1 MRVPVR
7 GAAPTALVLALSLLV
22 LGPALSACDT
32 PRTPGTPRTAGE
44 AGTAGTAGA
53 APGVVLRAE
62 RTSPT
67 DIDLRWQGGGGPG
80 ASGHILEFATDAA
93 GPYTVLQY
101 LPPQV
106 TSYRHPDLMPHTT
119 FSYRLRA
126 FVGPVSKPV
135 DVSLP
140 AGELTAADE
149 DAGHEWLPARK
160 DPRRT
165 SPGRPLRPTGAG
177 APTGFRAVVKHA
189 NGILFTWTDHASDE
203 KGFLLESRIP
213 GDSDEGSGD
222 DSGYAPVAVFEPD
235 VNSAGLI
242 TLPTEKQGSYRVR
255 AFTHGALSN
264 VVRLTTGAS
273 ADQ

>member
-7 GAAPTALVLALSLLV
+7 GAAPAALVLGLALV

-32 PRTPGTPRTAGE
+32 PRTAADGGGPATDS
-44 AGTAGTAGA
+44 GA
-53 APGVVLRAE
+53 SGVVLRAE

-67 DIDLRWQGGGGPG
+67 DIDLRWQGGGSD
-80 ASGHILEFATDAA
+80 ASGHLLEFATDAS

-119 FSYRLRA
+119 FHYRLRA
-126 FVGPVSKPV
+126 FVGPASKPV
-135 DVSLP
+135 GVTLP
-140 AGELTAADE
+140 AGELTSADE
-149 DAGHEWLPARK
+149 DSSHDWLPART
-160 DPRRT
+160 DPERT
-165 SPGRPLRPTGAG
+165 SPGLPLRPTGAG

-203 KGFLLESRIP
+203 KGFLLESRI
-213 GDSDEGSGD
+213 SKGSGEA
-222 DSGYAPVAVFEPD
+222 SGYAPVAVFEPD

-242 TLPTEKQGSYRVR
+242 TLPTEKRASYRVR

-273 ADQ
+273 TDQ